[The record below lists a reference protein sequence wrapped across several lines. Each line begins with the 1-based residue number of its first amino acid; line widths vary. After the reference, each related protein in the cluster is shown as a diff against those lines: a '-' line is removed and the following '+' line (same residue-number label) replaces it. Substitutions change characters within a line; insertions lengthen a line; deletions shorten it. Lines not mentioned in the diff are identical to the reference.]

1 MNSLRLR
8 PLRTAGFTLIEL
20 LVVIAVIAILIAL
33 LLPAVQQARE
43 AARRTQCKNNL
54 KQLGLAMHN
63 YHDALSMLPP
73 GSFTYLNGWPLAKLS
88 AANEN
93 LSCWMQQ
100 VLPYLDQAPL
110 YNVLSPKMNNE
121 TLPSYVT
128 DATGWGPEIATV
140 LPVLMCPSDPASP
153 RTSGVAGYP
162 YHGFFG
168 NYATCAGDTNYS
180 GAYDSVTIGT
190 DPRGEHLSGM
200 FYAIS
205 KTRIKDITD
214 GTSNT
219 LMAAEIIVEPVP
231 SSDGI
236 GFNGRQGNYYDCEG
250 GGCLF
255 STIYPPNNPVPDNV
269 NDCKPT
275 MAAPMAPCFDPGR
288 AGPYV
293 LTTRSYHI
301 GGAHALLGDGSVRFV
316 SSNIDLVLFRN
327 LGNRKDGKTIGEF

>member
-1 MNSLRLR
+1 MKTIGIGSRR
-8 PLRTAGFTLIEL
+8 SQGFTLIEL
-20 LVVIAVIAILIAL
+20 LVVIAIIAVLIAL

-63 YHDALSMLPP
+63 YHDAMRVFPP
-73 GSFTYLNGWPLAKLS
+73 GSFTYLTGWPGAKLS
-88 AANEN
+88 GSNEN

-100 VLPYLDQAPL
+100 ILPYIDQAAL
-110 YNVLSPKMNNE
+110 YNTFSSKMNNA
-121 TLPSYVT
+121 TLPSYVM
-128 DATGWGPEIATV
+128 DSTGWGPAIGTV
-140 LPVLMCPSDPASP
+140 LPALTCPSDPASP
-153 RTSGVAGYP
+153 RTSGVAGYQ

-168 NYATCAGDTNYS
+168 NYAMCAGDTNYS
-180 GAYDSVTIGT
+180 GAYDSVTIGS
-190 DPRGEHLSGM
+190 DSNGANQSGM

-205 KTRIKDITD
+205 KIGIRDVTD

-219 LMAAEIIVEPVP
+219 LMAAEILVEPVP

-255 STIYPPNNPVPDNV
+255 SSLYPPNNSVPDNV

-275 MAAPMAPCFDPGR
+275 MASKMAPCFDPGR

-301 GGAHALLGDGSVRFV
+301 GGAQVLMGDGAVRFI
-316 SSNIDLVLFRN
+316 SSNINLTTFRN
-327 LGNRKDGKTIGEF
+327 LGNRRDGNVVGEF